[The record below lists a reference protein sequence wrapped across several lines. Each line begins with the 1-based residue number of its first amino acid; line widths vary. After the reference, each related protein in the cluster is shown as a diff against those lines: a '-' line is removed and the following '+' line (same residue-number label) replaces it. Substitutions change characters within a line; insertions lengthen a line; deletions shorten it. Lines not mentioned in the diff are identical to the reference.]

1 MTLNIYQHAHLPIRQ
16 TTKASSIETKKVV
29 ALLTGKWIHSMKIEN
44 DVFLSPDLYRK
55 IKQSGNL

>member
-1 MTLNIYQHAHLPIRQ
+1 MVARIMVMTD
-16 TTKASSIETKKVV
+16 KKVV

-55 IKQSGNL
+55 IKQARNL